1 MNYCSLDDAFGSPGC
16 AGDYGGREARREERR
31 KAKKCKGPPLAFLGL
46 EGAGAGDKDPD
57 RQGVERM
64 PLVPALNKQ
73 TGLRE
78 HVPVDAPYGQAEPF
92 ADVGTKRPSR
102 DNQMFQDDLQSQ
114 LAASYHD
121 QTDRDPKGDAV
132 RNTLVMGKQLT
143 AEMGSASAKPTGFF
157 GANPDDGN
165 GKRAGGGVSFA
176 EAFANYMPDAKD
188 YLLEPSFT
196 SAFNQTL
203 TPGGRAGA
211 ADLPVPSVR
220 DVWKPMIP
228 NGLANTSF
236 FDKLPPQGGRYPKA
250 DGDSHESLSRKIDRV
265 MARLDDIQRGNTPE
279 QAQTDILLFISSGI
293 FVLFLMDLA
302 VRKGGSLR
310 LF

>member
-16 AGDYGGREARREERR
+16 ADNYGGREARREERR
-31 KAKKCKGPPLAFLGL
+31 KAKRCKGPPMAFLGL
-46 EGAGAGDKDPD
+46 GGEEKDPD
-57 RQGVERM
+57 RQGVERT
-64 PLVPALNKQ
+64 PAVPPMNRQ

-78 HVPVDAPYGQAEPF
+78 HAPVDAPYGQAEPF
-92 ADVGTKRPSR
+92 VNGGDEAQDANK
-102 DNQMFQDDLQSQ
+102 MFQDDLQSQ

-121 QTDRDPKGDAV
+121 QTDRDPKGDKV
-132 RNTLVMGKQLT
+132 RNTLVTGKQLM

-157 GANPDDGN
+157 GANPDDRKGTP
-165 GKRAGGGVSFA
+165 GYA
-176 EAFANYMPDAKD
+176 EAFANYIPDAKD

-211 ADLPVPSVR
+211 ADLPIPSVR
-220 DVWKPMIP
+220 DVWKPAIP

-236 FDKLPPQGGRYPKA
+236 FDKLPPQGGRYPQPN
-250 DGDSHESLSRKIDRV
+250 GDSHESLSRKIDRV

-279 QAQTDILLFISSGI
+279 QAQTDILLFVSSGI

-302 VRKGGSLR
+302 VRKGGSMR

>member
-16 AGDYGGREARREERR
+16 GDNTGGREARREERR
-31 KAKKCKGPPLAFLGL
+31 KAKRCKGPPMAFLGL
-46 EGAGAGDKDPD
+46 GGGDKDPD
-57 RQGVERM
+57 RQGVER
-64 PLVPALNKQ
+64 VPAVPPMNRQ

-78 HVPVDAPYGQAEPF
+78 HAPVDAPYGQAEPF
-92 ADVGTKRPSR
+92 VDADNEAR
-102 DNQMFQDDLQSQ
+102 DANKMFQDDLQSQ

-121 QTDRDPKGDAV
+121 QTDRDPQGDKV

-157 GANPDDGN
+157 GVNPDDGKAT
-165 GKRAGGGVSFA
+165 GYA
-176 EAFANYMPDAKD
+176 EAFANYVPDAKN
-188 YLLEPSFT
+188 YLLEPNFT
-196 SAFNQTL
+196 TAFTQAL
-203 TPGGRAGA
+203 TPGARAGA

-220 DVWKPMIP
+220 DIWKPMIP
-228 NGLANTSF
+228 NGTANTAF
-236 FDKLPPQGGRYPKA
+236 FEKLPPQGGRYPKT

-310 LF
+310 FF

>member
-16 AGDYGGREARREERR
+16 GDNYGGREARREERR
-31 KAKKCKGPPLAFLGL
+31 KAKRCKGPPMAFLGL
-46 EGAGAGDKDPD
+46 GDKDPD
-57 RQGVERM
+57 RQAMERA
-64 PLVPALNKQ
+64 PAVPPMNRQ

-78 HVPVDAPYGQAEPF
+78 HRPVDAPQGEAEPF
-92 ADVGTKRPSR
+92 VSGNGEDAPQDANKL
-102 DNQMFQDDLQSQ
+102 FQDDLQSQ

-121 QTDRDPKGDAV
+121 QTDRDATGDKV
-132 RNTLVMGKQLT
+132 RNTLRTGSQLT
-143 AEMGSASAKPTGFF
+143 REMGSASAKPVGFF
-157 GANPDDGN
+157 GANPDDGQS
-165 GKRAGGGVSFA
+165 GFA

-188 YLLEPSFT
+188 YMLEPNFT
-196 SAFNQTL
+196 TAFTQTL
-203 TPGGRAGA
+203 TPGARAGA

-228 NGLANTSF
+228 NGTANTAF
-236 FDKLPPQGGRYPKA
+236 FEKLPPQGGRYPRT

-279 QAQTDILLFISSGI
+279 QAQTDILLFVSSGI

-302 VRKGGSLR
+302 VRRGGSMR

>member
-31 KAKKCKGPPLAFLGL
+31 KAKRCKGPPLAFLGL
-46 EGAGAGDKDPD
+46 EGADGGEKDPD

-64 PLVPALNKQ
+64 PLVPALNRQ

-78 HVPVDAPYGQAEPF
+78 HAPVDAPYGQAEPF
-92 ADVGTKRPSR
+92 VNIVSSKGNTKNT
-102 DNQMFQDDLQSQ
+102 NQMFQDDLQSQ
-114 LAASYHD
+114 LAASYRD
-121 QTDRDPKGDAV
+121 QTDRDPTGDAV
-132 RNTLVMGKQLT
+132 RNTLVTGKQLA
-143 AEMGSASAKPTGFF
+143 AEAGSASAKPAGFF
-157 GANPDDGN
+157 GANPADGK
-165 GKRAGGGVSFA
+165 GTSFA
-176 EAFANYMPDAKD
+176 EAFANYMPDSKD

-196 SAFNQTL
+196 TAFNQTL
-203 TPGGRAGA
+203 TPGARAGA

-228 NGLANTSF
+228 NGTANTAF
-236 FDKLPPQGGRYPKA
+236 FEKLPPQGGRYPKA

-265 MARLDDIQRGNTPE
+265 MSRLDDIQRGNTPE

-293 FVLFLMDLA
+293 FVLFMMDLA